1 MTQAA
6 HPSVHG
12 GDDPD
17 PCRAEATGVSDDQR
31 SCRGPPLAVRV
42 RPSGG
47 ARCKTVRIGK
57 PRTHASASPPTS
69 LLLENPG
76 RPFDPAEQVVEERP
90 FAVAAGGVAHRRV
103 PRAPAF
109 EAMLPADRVF
119 GSHLP

>member
-31 SCRGPPLAVRV
+31 SCSGPPLAVRV

-47 ARCKTVRIGK
+47 ARCKTVRIGM
-57 PRTHASASPPTS
+57 PRTRESVASMTAGTVLFLFHYVPDVI
-69 LLLENPG
+69 G
-76 RPFDPAEQVVEERP
+76 AVIV
-90 FAVAAGGVAHRRV
+90 AVAAVVVGDWRIAREAGPVGPGAIQMN
-103 PRAPAF
+103 AP
-109 EAMLPADRVF
+109 
-119 GSHLP
+119 